1 VKEYPLFSLLL
12 ITWVSLCLSILY
24 KVKVHAGELMPTC
37 QQTAQAVLS
46 MVADIQE
53 MGDRPESAAASQQ
66 LSWRS
71 PARGCLK
78 INFNRAFMQQTNTGA
93 WGFIVRDHE
102 G

>member
-1 VKEYPLFSLLL
+1 
-12 ITWVSLCLSILY
+12 
-24 KVKVHAGELMPTC
+24 MPTC

-78 INFNRAFMQQTNTGA
+78 INFDRAFMQQTNTGA

-102 G
+102 GQPVLLAEAGGMQAGAGSCRTFRYLSN